1 VEPTLIDTD
10 ILIDVTRGIEPSI
23 RLLQTCAEQSQP
35 AISVVTQLELLIGCR
50 NKAELQTIERFI
62 ARFEVQLIDPLISS
76 RSIDL
81 IRQYRLSHGLLLAD
95 GLIAATALVLNLP
108 LLTKNQRD
116 FQFIEGLHLL
126 SVS

>member
-76 RSIDL
+76 RSID
-81 IRQYRLSHGLLLAD
+81 
-95 GLIAATALVLNLP
+95 
-108 LLTKNQRD
+108 
-116 FQFIEGLHLL
+116 
-126 SVS
+126 